1 MSHVRGLIT
10 LHMGGCQNYGTFLGT
25 LNNRC
30 RSIIGTQKGTINLD
44 NHPFGGSWAVT
55 TSGVISPLIGVII
68 IVTLFTTPEPP

>member
-55 TSGVISPLIGVII
+55 SGVISPLIGVII